1 MGRLAV
7 RHHFATNANIAW
19 KTDISSGSAS
29 VAAGHNLTLSES
41 DQSRH
46 SDTRRQQRR
55 VEVPLQDAGIELIE
69 RTGVSIAERSGFF
82 DLSPFA
88 RP

>member
-1 MGRLAV
+1 
-7 RHHFATNANIAW
+7 
-19 KTDISSGSAS
+19 
-29 VAAGHNLTLSES
+29 LSEA

-69 RTGVSIAERSGFF
+69 RTGVSIAERSGYL